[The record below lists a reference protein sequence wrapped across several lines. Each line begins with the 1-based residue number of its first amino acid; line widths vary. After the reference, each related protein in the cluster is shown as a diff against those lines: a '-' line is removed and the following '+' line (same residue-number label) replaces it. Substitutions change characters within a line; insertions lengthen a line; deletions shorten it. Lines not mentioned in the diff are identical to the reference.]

1 MTECVL
7 FDMDGTLIN
16 SMPLWTTIA
25 ADFVKS
31 QGYEPQGDLYG
42 MMYGKTLEQS
52 SAEIRDLYNIPM
64 TDEEALEAVI
74 SLVEEK
80 YLEVQETAGA
90 LALIKE
96 LYDRK
101 IKLAVVSACPY
112 RLVVPTVKRL
122 GFADYLDAV
131 YYSTDKST
139 PEAFV
144 TLSQK
149 IGFDPENTWLFE
161 DNLPAMVAAGKIGIK
176 TATIYEK
183 SSRYPAEE
191 YKQKTDR
198 FYTDFSDLDGI
209 LKDIL

>member
-16 SMPLWTTIA
+16 SMPIWSTIA
-25 ADFVKS
+25 ADFVK
-31 QGYEPQGDLYG
+31 QYGGEPKGDLYG

-52 SAEIRDLYNIPM
+52 SSEIRDLYNLPL
-64 TDEEALEAVI
+64 TDKEALDAVI
-74 SLVEEK
+74 ALVVEK
-80 YLEVQETAGA
+80 YLTVEETKGA
-90 LALIKE
+90 LAFIKA
-96 LYDRK
+96 LHAKNIRM
-101 IKLAVVSACPY
+101 AVVSACPEP
-112 RLVVPTVKRL
+112 LVVPTVKRL
-122 GFADYLDAV
+122 GFTEYLEAV

-149 IGFDPENTWLFE
+149 IGFDPCRTWLFE
-161 DNLPAMVAAGKIGIK
+161 DNLTAMVAAKKIGIK

-183 SSRYPAEE
+183 SNRNSPEVFKE
-191 YKQKTDR
+191 KTDR
-198 FYTDFSDLDGI
+198 FYTDFSDLEGI

>member
-1 MTECVL
+1 M
-7 FDMDGTLIN
+7 
-16 SMPLWTTIA
+16 
-25 ADFVKS
+25 
-31 QGYEPQGDLYG
+31 
-42 MMYGKTLEQS
+42 
-52 SAEIRDLYNIPM
+52 
-64 TDEEALEAVI
+64 
-74 SLVEEK
+74 
-80 YLEVQETAGA
+80 
-90 LALIKE
+90 
-96 LYDRK
+96 
-101 IKLAVVSACPY
+101 AVVSACPEP
-112 RLVVPTVKRL
+112 LVVPTVKRL
-122 GFADYLDAV
+122 GFTEYLDAV